1 MTPEPGEVASL
12 IDPDRPFPC
21 EPLHA
26 AHRGEGMT
34 GSPIRLPRTGKPALK
49 TPTTTLLPKPKAG
62 QAISTSLP

>member
-1 MTPEPGEVASL
+1 L
-12 IDPDRPFPC
+12 IDPDRPSPC

-34 GSPIRLPRTGKPALK
+34 GSPHSLPRTGKPALK
-49 TPTTTLLPKPKAG
+49 TPTTTLLPKPKAR